1 MSACT
6 LCPRECLADR
16 TCEQGFCGGTD
27 KIRIARA
34 ALHFYEEPCISGSSG
49 SGAVFFTG
57 CPLRCVFC
65 QNRSIALSEYGEEVS
80 PERLCEIFFELREQG
95 ANNINLVTPTH
106 EAELIIPVIERAKKE
121 GLDIPFVYN
130 TGSYEKVEVLRR
142 FEGLVDVWLP
152 DLKYFSP
159 ELSAKYS
166 NAPDYFEVA
175 SKAIEE
181 MVRQAGEPV
190 FSEAGQTTAEG
201 RDSETG
207 KTTGEGL
214 VSETGQTTAEGR
226 DSETGKTTG
235 EGIVSETGL
244 IKRGVIVRHLVLPGC
259 TKDSKAVIDYLYK
272 TYGNSVYISIMN
284 QYTPLITGKDAEK
297 FPELTRRVTKREY
310 AKVVDHAIE
319 LGVENAYIQEG
330 KTAEESF
337 IPAFDGTGVKKR

>member
-80 PERLCEIFFELREQG
+80 PERLSEIFFELREQG

-152 DLKYFSP
+152 DLKYYSP

-190 FSEAGQTTAEG
+190 FSE
-201 RDSETG
+201 TG

-214 VSETGQTTAEGR
+214 
-226 DSETGKTTG
+226 
-235 EGIVSETGL
+235 VSETGL

-310 AKVVDHAIE
+310 AKVVDYAIE

-337 IPAFDGTGVKKR
+337 IPAFDGTGVKRDKQG